1 MNLLN
6 KCFPP
11 IGGKYLYK
19 KEGLSVANTKK
30 KKKNQN
36 LRAWLFML
44 PALLLVF
51 TFSVIPIIAS
61 LVLTLFDYSAGLG
74 ATKFVGLRNFERL
87 FSDRVFILA
96 MKHSIKFIVV
106 VPIIQILSMAL
117 AVLVNRKLPGI
128 KIFRTMFYIP
138 VVTSMVAVSI
148 IWGFLLGNTGVV
160 NEMLK
165 AAGLITKSIG
175 FLSSS
180 STAMLCIMFIVT
192 WQGLGYYMMM
202 YLAGLQAVPA
212 ELIEAAKIDGATNLK
227 TFIKIT
233 IPQLKPY
240 IWFCSLNSLIAAI
253 GVFDP
258 VMVLTTGGPNN
269 STTVINY
276 YSYVTAFKNFEFGY
290 AASIG
295 TVQAILT
302 LIISIVVFA
311 YGKKGGG
318 MTNGK

>member
-106 VPIIQILSMAL
+106 VPIIQID
-117 AVLVNRKLPGI
+117 RKS
-128 KIFRTMFYIP
+128 
-138 VVTSMVAVSI
+138 VV
-148 IWGFLLGNTGVV
+148 
-160 NEMLK
+160 
-165 AAGLITKSIG
+165 
-175 FLSSS
+175 
-180 STAMLCIMFIVT
+180 
-192 WQGLGYYMMM
+192 
-202 YLAGLQAVPA
+202 
-212 ELIEAAKIDGATNLK
+212 
-227 TFIKIT
+227 
-233 IPQLKPY
+233 
-240 IWFCSLNSLIAAI
+240 
-253 GVFDP
+253 
-258 VMVLTTGGPNN
+258 
-269 STTVINY
+269 
-276 YSYVTAFKNFEFGY
+276 
-290 AASIG
+290 
-295 TVQAILT
+295 
-302 LIISIVVFA
+302 
-311 YGKKGGG
+311 
-318 MTNGK
+318 